1 GDNMK
6 RLPDAEFEIMKAVW
20 KSSPP
25 VSTNEIIAVLDGDKR
40 WKPQTVLTLLV
51 RLIER
56 DFLESEK
63 VGRER
68 VYTPIV
74 TEEMYLQSET
84 EQFMDKHYNNSLVG
98 LVNTLYKGGD
108 VSNEDIDELKDW
120 LSKRS

>member
-1 GDNMK
+1 MK